1 MNNFAGGSTVL
12 MAVYKNDDVSLL
24 ERAVDSV
31 YANTLQPDDF
41 ILVVDGPVPQ
51 EMLAMITILESKYPI
66 RLLKIPENLGLA
78 KALNAGLKLVS
89 TEWVLRADADDFNLP
104 DRFSLQADAIAASN
118 HTVDLIGAAIQE
130 VDNYGNKL
138 AIRKTVETQDEIYHY
153 AAYRNPFNH
162 MTVAY
167 RTELVR
173 RCGGYPDIYLKEDYA
188 LWATMISSGARVMNL
203 PEILVLATTGKE
215 MYKRRGG
222 LRYAVAEIA
231 LQRHLVS
238 ARLKSVPAALF
249 QGLIRSFV
257 FLLPP
262 SIRGILYRKLL
273 RSS

>member
-12 MAVYKNDDVSLL
+12 MAVYKNDNVSLL

-51 EMLAMITILESKYPI
+51 AMLVAIETLQSKYPF
-66 RLLKIPENLGLA
+66 RLLKISENLGLA
-78 KALNAGLKLVS
+78 KALNAGLKLVR
-89 TEWVLRADADDFNLP
+89 TEWVLRADADDYNMP
-104 DRFSLQADAIAASN
+104 ERFSLQADAIAASN
-118 HTVDLIGAAIQE
+118 YSIDLIGGAIQE
-130 VDNYGNKL
+130 VDNSGNKL
-138 AIRKTVETQDEIYHY
+138 AIRKTVEIHDQILRY

-162 MTVAY
+162 MTIAY
-167 RTELVR
+167 KTEFVR

-188 LWATMISSGARVMNL
+188 LWANMISSGARAMNL
-203 PEILVLATTGKE
+203 PDILVLATTGQE

-222 LRYAVAEIA
+222 LRYAIAEIA
-231 LQRHLVS
+231 LQRHLIS
-238 ARLKSVPAALF
+238 TRLKSVPAAFF
-249 QGLIRSFV
+249 QGLIRAFV

-262 SIRGILYRKLL
+262 SIRGYLYLKIL